1 MIIINFISDRMK
13 HLIVCT
19 VMWLLG
25 VMVAVAQSVP
35 QVIPALQQWKPAKG
49 ILVLPESG
57 KVIVSP
63 DEEEVLKESAEIL
76 VQDLKEM
83 FGWNYRVVTGKKEK
97 GAVFLT
103 LGKPDKTLGDEG
115 YRMDIQNEVTIEA
128 PTSKGVFW
136 GTRTLLQMIY
146 HQSEGLMKG
155 RATDFPLY
163 PNRGFMIDVGRKF
176 FTMEYL
182 RDYVKILSFY
192 KLNELQVHLN
202 DNGFVE
208 FFDNDWNKTY
218 AAFRLESERYPGLT
232 AKDGS
237 YTKAEFRDFQKM
249 AATYG
254 VNVIPEID
262 VPAHSLAFTHYNPR
276 LAADNKAYGM
286 DHLDLYKQ
294 EVYDFVD
301 SLFDEYLSGEDPV
314 FVGPEV
320 HIGTDEYNQ
329 KEAEQFR
336 RFTNH
341 YMEFVSKYGK
351 TPRLWGSLNVMK
363 GETPVDLK
371 GKVVSAWNDNWMDV
385 NTCLEAGAKVVNL
398 CDALLYLVP
407 AVNYYHDFLDYQ
419 WLYES
424 WMPEMMK
431 KEEPKVEKRHPN
443 FLGAMMAV
451 WNDRVGNGISQQ
463 DVHLR
468 TFPALQVVCEK
479 MWKGENVEKVPYTQ
493 FEALCQSTPEAPG
506 VNLLAKVAQR
516 TNLTEADKE
525 VVLSGTDTLTTS
537 VNEIGYPYAVE
548 FEICPDS
555 VPNVDAILFKG
566 PHSEFVTNWQSTGKF
581 AFRRDGYEFVFH
593 AYRLPAGKWTKVRLE
608 GDAKGTS
615 LFVDGQLQ
623 ERLEGRVGEVFNAR
637 SQRKD
642 RIWYQETLIF
652 PLKQLGDIHMGF
664 KGKVKNLI
672 CIPLKK

>member
-1 MIIINFISDRMK
+1 MK
-13 HLIVCT
+13 HLIVCS
-19 VMWLLG
+19 VMWLCG
-25 VMVAVAQSVP
+25 WMVAMAQSVP

-49 ILVLPESG
+49 KLVLPESG

-63 DEEEVLKESAEIL
+63 DEEEALRQSAEIL

-83 FGWNYRVVTGKKEK
+83 FGWDYRVVTGKKEK
-97 GAVFLT
+97 GTVCLT
-103 LGKPDKTLGDEG
+103 LGKPDETLGDEG
-115 YRMDIQNEVTIEA
+115 YRMDIRNEVTIEA

-176 FTMEYL
+176 FTMDYL

-208 FFDNDWNKTY
+208 FFGNDWNKTY

-314 FVGPEV
+314 FVGPEI

-407 AVNYYHDFLDYQ
+407 AVNYYHDFLDYK

-424 WMPEMMK
+424 WMPEMMRK
-431 KEEPKVEKRHPN
+431 ADPKVAKRHPN

-479 MWKGENVEKVPYTQ
+479 MWKGENVEQVPYAQ

-506 VNLLAKVAQR
+506 VNLLAKVPQR
-516 TNLTEADKE
+516 TNLTLTDKE
-525 VVLSGTDTLTTS
+525 VALSGTDTLTTS
-537 VNEIGYPYAVE
+537 VDEVGYPYAVE
-548 FEICPDS
+548 FEICPDA

-566 PHSEFVTNWQSTGKF
+566 PHSEFVTNWQNTGKF

-593 AYRLPAGKWTKVRLE
+593 AYRLPVGKWTKVRVE

-652 PLKQLGDIHMGF
+652 PLKQLGDVHMGF